1 MDEQEIQERLADP
14 TFQQTVFNNLM
25 EVFVLP
31 NIKRR
36 QEKGELPDP
45 LHLMAAQVLIYP
57 DERPTEVRVNEE
69 VRAIAEMKLKPD
81 VEVMPGDP
89 IYTHQLES
97 VSNFRLTE
105 DDDPD
110 CGYIILLQIEG
121 RWTGNFNFIY
131 NRGLS
136 QKHIKAARQFFE
148 TAKYALEKRY
158 WPVFVDTLFS
168 ASELAVKAL
177 MMGHHADL
185 RHAKKHNRVHSVFNQ
200 FARMGNVEEEQRDTF
215 NQLSQLRPTARYL
228 HKDVEFNEAEA
239 QQMLETVREMIE
251 GLEVFLNRI
260 M

>member
-1 MDEQEIQERLADP
+1 MSQDDVIEQLSDP

-36 QEKGELPDP
+36 QEKGELSDP

-69 VRAIAEMKLKPD
+69 VRAVAEMKLKPD
-81 VEVMPGDP
+81 VEVNPGDP
-89 IYTHQLES
+89 IYAHQLES

-110 CGYIILLQIEG
+110 CGYIILLQLEG

-136 QKHIKAARQFFE
+136 LKHIKAARQFLE
-148 TAKYALEKRY
+148 TAEYALDKQY
-158 WPVFVDTLFS
+158 WSVFVDTLFS

-185 RHAKKHNRVHSVFNQ
+185 RNAKRHTRVHSVFNQ
-200 FARMGNVEEEQRDTF
+200 FARMGNVDEEQRSTF

-228 HKDVEFNEAEA
+228 HKEVEFNEVEA
-239 QQMLETVREMIE
+239 QQMLETVRGMVE
-251 GLEVFLNRI
+251 GLETRI
-260 M
+260 S